1 MLDLEYL
8 KDSPVFKGF
17 TSEQFEML
25 SYVVGD
31 VAIPKGHLLFKE
43 GALARSMF
51 ILRDGEIE
59 LFQEAGGAV
68 FASLGEGDIFGEM
81 AVIRDLPRSCSARAA
96 SNSSLWTISQEK
108 LDTLRHQ
115 APALWGSLMF
125 NVAGILA
132 DRLAAVQ
139 AKLHSDGGP
148 VSNKVEERGFLGR
161 LLGH

>member
-17 TSEQFEML
+17 TPEQFETL

-43 GALARSMF
+43 GSLARSMF
-51 ILRDGEIE
+51 IVRDGEIE
-59 LFQEAGGAV
+59 LFREEGGSV
-68 FASLGEGDIFGEM
+68 FATLGEGDIFGEM
-81 AVIRDLPRSCSARAA
+81 AVIRDLPRSSSARAGA
-96 SNSSLWTISQEK
+96 HCSLWTISREK
-108 LDTLRHQ
+108 LDTLRQQ
-115 APALWGSLMF
+115 APALWGALMF
-125 NVAGILA
+125 NIAGILA

-139 AKLHSDGGP
+139 TRLHAGGASAP
-148 VSNKVEERGFLGR
+148 VKGEERGFLGR